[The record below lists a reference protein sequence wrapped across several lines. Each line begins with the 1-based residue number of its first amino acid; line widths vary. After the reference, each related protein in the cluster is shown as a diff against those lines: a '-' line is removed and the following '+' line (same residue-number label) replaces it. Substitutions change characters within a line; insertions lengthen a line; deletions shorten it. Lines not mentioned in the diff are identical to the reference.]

1 MKVLVTGAS
10 GFIGKSLCKEL
21 VNQNKLTVATV
32 RTNEVGLAGV
42 ESMLVR
48 DINEITD
55 WSIALKNVT
64 EIVHLAARVHVMN
77 DKSIN
82 PLTEFRKVNVEGTLN
97 LAKQASAAGV
107 KRFIFISS
115 IGVNGNETNI
125 NTRFHSADEP
135 NPRNIYSISKQEAEL
150 GLHML
155 SAQTGM
161 ELVIIRPPL
170 VYGFAAPGNFARL
183 MIALQ
188 KKLPLPLG
196 AVHNK
201 RSFVFVGNLVDLI
214 IKCIDHP
221 AAANQVFLVSDG
233 QDLSTTELLQGCAEA
248 LGVKSRLLPIP
259 QKFVEACAILL
270 GKRALAERL
279 CGNLQV
285 DITKTR
291 ELLGWKPPFSVADG
305 LRATAH
311 GMTKLNHK

>member
-64 EIVHLAARVHVMN
+64 EIVHLAARVHVMD

-115 IGVNGNETNI
+115 IGVNGKETNI
-125 NTRFHSADEP
+125 NARFYSADEP

-196 AVHNK
+196 AIHNK

-291 ELLGWKPPFSVADG
+291 ELLGWTPPFSVADG

-311 GMTKLNHK
+311 SITKLNHK